1 MALRR
6 VFAVVCYEL
15 YMYSVTLFAKSTYS
29 VTVQRKTINVCQHRH
44 SFVVF
49 VLLYN
54 MHSNKI
60 LVLSMNGNNMFT
72 IEGESLVNQQCFI
85 CLISSLLVESTLI
98 ENADLSRIW
107 FLAFDMIHFTTSW
120 PYISLL
126 TWLIDYCTLF
136 NTNLVMAV
144 S

>member
-1 MALRR
+1 MLLNVRCFVFSFNHISFDERLPPLYIHTVNCVRFCLLLEMAIRR
-6 VFAVVCYEL
+6 VFAVVCNEL
-15 YMYSVTLFAKSTYS
+15 YSVTLFAKSTYS
-29 VTVQRKTINVCQHRH
+29 VTVQRKPINVCQHRH

-98 ENADLSRIW
+98 KNADLSRI
-107 FLAFDMIHFTTSW
+107 
-120 PYISLL
+120 
-126 TWLIDYCTLF
+126 
-136 NTNLVMAV
+136 
-144 S
+144 